1 MATTAAVS
9 LPILTRNDSAIPS
22 SSPDKSET
30 RMSTLPRVRLP
41 AGAPTPYLLPSH
53 TGEHITIPGTKAV
66 FRIMCSAAETDG
78 TMSVFGQDGVLADPP
93 GFHYHN
99 HAHDVF
105 MCTKGRLKI
114 WAGDKC
120 RILYPGDFAYVPPG
134 VVHQPQ
140 LLDQGPNESMGLV
153 TPGDWVDFFRFVG
166 EDYQGVLCDE
176 FDNRNTGAVFGP
188 KIREIK
194 ERFDVVFQ
202 PQFQGAEVADFEEGE
217 CVLPEDQEAYFLKA
231 NTGPCFLLEGV
242 LSRPFITMK
251 QSKGPSGN
259 FAITSIESGSELEN
273 SVLSKGFMFE
283 KVHQVYHVLDGAIS
297 LTVNGEAGHLVR
309 AGETAFIPAGTEV
322 AVEFVDRYVRF
333 WSYASGDGLET
344 LIAEAG
350 GAFEG
355 KMVPDEIRNV
365 DADKVREAAKQLNIK
380 VSI

>member
-1 MATTAAVS
+1 MATTGAPTLS
-9 LPILTRNDSAIPS
+9 RNDSIMPPPS
-22 SSPDKSET
+22 PPLKPAT
-30 RMSTLPRVRLP
+30 QQTKLPRVSLP

-53 TGEHITIPGTKAV
+53 TGEHLTIPGTKAV
-66 FRIMCSAAETDG
+66 FRILCSAAETNN
-78 TMSVFGQDGVLADPP
+78 TMSVFGQDGVLSDPP

-166 EDYQGVLCDE
+166 EDYGGVLCDE
-176 FDNRNTGAVFGP
+176 FDDRNTGAVFGP

-202 PQFQGAEVADFEEGE
+202 PQFQGAEVANFEEGE
-217 CVLPEDQEAYFLKA
+217 CVLPEGQEAYFLKA

-242 LSRPFITMK
+242 LSRPFITTK

-259 FAITSIESGSELEN
+259 FAITSIESGSELKN
-273 SVLSKGFMFE
+273 SVLSKGFMFD
-283 KVHQVYHVLDGAIS
+283 KVHQVYYVLDGALS
-297 LTVNGEAGHLVR
+297 LTVDGEAGHLVR

-322 AVEFVDRYVRF
+322 AVEFVDCYVRF

-355 KMVPDEIRNV
+355 KVVPDQTRSV
-365 DADKVREAAKQLNIK
+365 DVEKVREVAKKLRVKIS
-380 VSI
+380 V

>member
-1 MATTAAVS
+1 MATTTDPS
-9 LPILTRNDSAIPS
+9 LPILTRNDSAIPPS
-22 SSPDKSET
+22 SLAKSET
-30 RMSTLPRVRLP
+30 QQSTLPRVRLP
-41 AGAPTPYLLPSH
+41 AGAPTPYLLPGH
-53 TGEHITIPGTKAV
+53 TGEYLTIPGTKAV
-66 FRIMCSAAETDG
+66 FRILCSAAETDG
-78 TMSVFGQDGVLADPP
+78 TMSVFGQDGVLADAP

-202 PQFQGAEVADFEEGE
+202 PQFKGAEVADFEEGE
-217 CVLPEDQEAYFLKA
+217 CVLPEGQEAYFLKA
-231 NTGPCFLLEGV
+231 NTGPCDLLEGV

-251 QSKGPSGN
+251 QSKGPTGN
-259 FAITSIESGSELEN
+259 FAITSIESGSELQN
-273 SVLSKGFMFE
+273 SVLSKGFVFE

-297 LTVNGEAGHLVR
+297 LTVTGDAHLVR

-322 AVEFVDRYVRF
+322 AVEFVDKYVRF
-333 WSYASGDGLET
+333 WSYANGDGLET

-355 KMVPDEIRNV
+355 KMVPDQVRSV
-365 DADKVREAAKQLNIK
+365 DADKLRDVAKKLNIK

>member
-1 MATTAAVS
+1 MATTTAPTLS
-9 LPILTRNDSAIPS
+9 RNDSIMPPPS
-22 SSPDKSET
+22 PPLKPAT
-30 RMSTLPRVRLP
+30 QQTKLPRVSLP
-41 AGAPTPYLLPSH
+41 AGAPIPYLLPSH
-53 TGEHITIPGTKAV
+53 TGEHLTIPGTKAV
-66 FRIMCSAAETDG
+66 FRILCSAAETNNA
-78 TMSVFGQDGVLADPP
+78 MSVFGQDGVLSDPP

-166 EDYQGVLCDE
+166 EDYDGVLCDE
-176 FDNRNTGAVFGP
+176 FDDRNTGAVFGP

-217 CVLPEDQEAYFLKA
+217 CVLPEGQEAYFLKA

-242 LSRPFITMK
+242 LSRPFITMQ
-251 QSKGPSGN
+251 QSKGPTGN
-259 FAITSIESGSELEN
+259 FAITSIESGSELKN
-273 SVLSKGFMFE
+273 SVLSKGFVFE
-283 KVHQVYHVLDGAIS
+283 KVHQVYYVLDGALS
-297 LTVNGEAGHLVR
+297 LTVDGEAGHLVR

-344 LIAEAG
+344 LVAEAG

-355 KMVPDEIRNV
+355 KVVPDQTRSV
-365 DADKVREAAKQLNIK
+365 DVGKVQEVAKKLSMK
-380 VSI
+380 LSV

>member
-1 MATTAAVS
+1 MATTTAPTLS
-9 LPILTRNDSAIPS
+9 RNDSIMPPPS
-22 SSPDKSET
+22 PPLKPAT
-30 RMSTLPRVRLP
+30 QQTKLPRVSLP

-53 TGEHITIPGTKAV
+53 TGEHLTIPGTKAV
-66 FRIMCSAAETDG
+66 FRILCSAAETNNA
-78 TMSVFGQDGVLADPP
+78 MSVFGQDGVLSDPP

-166 EDYQGVLCDE
+166 EDYGGVLCDE
-176 FDNRNTGAVFGP
+176 FDERNTGAVFGP

-202 PQFQGAEVADFEEGE
+202 PQFQGAEVADFEKGE
-217 CVLPEDQEAYFLKA
+217 CVLPEGQEAYFLKA

-251 QSKGPSGN
+251 QSQGPSGN

-273 SVLSKGFMFE
+273 SVLSKGFVFE
-283 KVHQVYHVLDGAIS
+283 KIHQVYYVLDGALS
-297 LTVNGEAGHLVR
+297 LTVDGEAGHLVR

-333 WSYASGDGLET
+333 WSYASGSGLET

-355 KMVPDEIRNV
+355 KVVPDQTRSV
-365 DADKVREAAKQLNIK
+365 DVEKVREVAKKLRVKIS
-380 VSI
+380 V